1 MHRFGPPVRLTAGG
15 DLAQSPAA
23 KFHPTGS
30 LMRTRNLI
38 AGVALVLA
46 AACQPARTSSA
57 GGPQKTDPAAPV
69 ARMATGLIT
78 AGELEEQVKA
88 EVRKLETE
96 HQERLFEIRRNALE
110 GMIVKKVVEAKAK
123 AENLTAEEYAAREVL
138 KKVAEPT
145 DEEIRN
151 LYDRAVA
158 GGEKLPPLDK
168 VKVEISRFIKQQK
181 SREAAMAWY
190 EELKKEAKVEVL
202 LPAYEPPKVEV
213 SAVGPSKGP
222 AGAPITIVEFSDFEC
237 PYCSRA
243 EQTVQDLLAA
253 YPGKIRLVYRDFPL
267 PNHKLAPKASEA
279 AHCADDQGKYWDM
292 HGKLFA
298 SDGKLAV
305 TDLKSYAREIGLDGA
320 RFDRCLE
327 SGEKAKVVE
336 SHRKAGDEVGV
347 TGTPAFF
354 INGRL
359 LSGAQ
364 PLDAFK
370 AIVDKEL
377 GIKK

>member
-1 MHRFGPPVRLTAGG
+1 
-15 DLAQSPAA
+15 
-23 KFHPTGS
+23 
-30 LMRTRNLI
+30 MRTRNLI

-57 GGPQKTDPAAPV
+57 GGPQKLDPNAPV
-69 ARMATGLIT
+69 ARMATGAIT

-88 EVRKLETE
+88 EVRKIETE
-96 HQERLFEIRRNALE
+96 HQERLYEIRRNALE
-110 GMIVKKVVEAKAK
+110 GLIVKKLVEAKAK
-123 AENLTAEEYAAREVL
+123 AESLTAEEYAGREVL

-168 VKVEISRFIKQQK
+168 VKVEIARFIKQQK
-181 SREAAMAWY
+181 GREAAMAWY

-213 SAVGPSKGP
+213 SAQGPSKGP

-243 EQTVQDLLAA
+243 EQTVKDLLDA

-267 PNHKLAPKASEA
+267 PNHKQAPKASEA
-279 AHCADDQGKYWDM
+279 AHCADDQGKYWEM
-292 HGKLFA
+292 HAKLFA
-298 SDGKLAV
+298 SEGKLAV
-305 TDLKSYAREIGLDGA
+305 TDLKGYAREVGLDGA